1 MLKQLSRA
9 RLIWLI
15 AIVLVV
21 AFVIYRCSAG
31 GEDAPEYQTALVE
44 KSNVVS
50 RVSTSGS
57 LQAVV
62 TVDVGSQV
70 SGMRLE
76 KVVAASAPY
85 IPALIGVVILM
96 IIFPQ
101 MVTWLPYY
109 VYPK

>member
-1 MLKQLSRA
+1 
-9 RLIWLI
+9 
-15 AIVLVV
+15 
-21 AFVIYRCSAG
+21 
-31 GEDAPEYQTALVE
+31 
-44 KSNVVS
+44 
-50 RVSTSGS
+50 
-57 LQAVV
+57 
-62 TVDVGSQV
+62 
-70 SGMRLE
+70 MRLE